1 MVPARRFDLDWLR
14 IGAFA
19 LLILYHTGMF
29 YVSWDWHVKS
39 RFAGPS
45 LEPLM
50 LSVNPWRLDL
60 LFFISGVAT
69 RFLSD
74 RTTPG
79 ALARN
84 RFHRL
89 FWPLIFAMF
98 VIVPPQAFL
107 EIVTK
112 INYPDSYWDFYL
124 LYATGQGHWCRED
137 CMIVPTWNHMWFV
150 AYLLVYSLILCAG
163 MALWPKRGQDA
174 SPRPTPAWIGP
185 AFLILPWLYL
195 WAARYW
201 LLPIFGITH
210 ALVNDFYAHASY
222 GALFVLG
229 FMVAKNEVIFE
240 TATRFRHAALILALL
255 GFCGV
260 LFIRA
265 LPDEQ
270 FNASPLYPIFG
281 RGVHELQAWAA
292 IIALLG
298 YARHHLAN
306 ADGPWRRWLTKAVF
320 PFYIIHQTVIVV
332 AAYQLDRLAL
342 PLVIEVSILLS
353 ITFAAC
359 FATAWIAGRSKPL
372 GVVLGWAP

>member
-74 RTTPG
+74 RTKPG

-185 AFLILPWLYL
+185 ALSL
-195 WAARYW
+195 
-201 LLPIFGITH
+201 G
-210 ALVNDFYAHASY
+210 
-222 GALFVLG
+222 GALLAF
-229 FMVAKNEVIFE
+229 AH
-240 TATRFRHAALILALL
+240 FRH
-255 GFCGV
+255 
-260 LFIRA
+260 
-265 LPDEQ
+265 
-270 FNASPLYPIFG
+270 
-281 RGVHELQAWAA
+281 
-292 IIALLG
+292 
-298 YARHHLAN
+298 YARF
-306 ADGPWRRWLTKAVF
+306 G
-320 PFYIIHQTVIVV
+320 
-332 AAYQLDRLAL
+332 
-342 PLVIEVSILLS
+342 E
-353 ITFAAC
+353 
-359 FATAWIAGRSKPL
+359 
-372 GVVLGWAP
+372 

>member
-1 MVPARRFDLDWLR
+1 M
-14 IGAFA
+14 
-19 LLILYHTGMF
+19 
-29 YVSWDWHVKS
+29 
-39 RFAGPS
+39 
-45 LEPLM
+45 
-50 LSVNPWRLDL
+50 
-60 LFFISGVAT
+60 
-69 RFLSD
+69 
-74 RTTPG
+74 
-79 ALARN
+79 
-84 RFHRL
+84 
-89 FWPLIFAMF
+89 
-98 VIVPPQAFL
+98 
-107 EIVTK
+107 
-112 INYPDSYWDFYL
+112 
-124 LYATGQGHWCRED
+124 
-137 CMIVPTWNHMWFV
+137 
-150 AYLLVYSLILCAG
+150 
-163 MALWPKRGQDA
+163 
-174 SPRPTPAWIGP
+174 
-185 AFLILPWLYL
+185 
-195 WAARYW
+195 
-201 LLPIFGITH
+201 
-210 ALVNDFYAHASY
+210 VNDFYAHASY

-292 IIALLG
+292 IIAMLG

-359 FATAWIAGRSKPL
+359 FATAWIAGLSKPL